1 VTRRAI
7 GTRVA
12 KNQSGTTTTQDPE
25 LVSLMTDI
33 TTTADLLELERLAD
47 DGCPNVGEP
56 LPHRD

>member
-1 VTRRAI
+1 
-7 GTRVA
+7 
-12 KNQSGTTTTQDPE
+12 
-25 LVSLMTDI
+25 MTDI